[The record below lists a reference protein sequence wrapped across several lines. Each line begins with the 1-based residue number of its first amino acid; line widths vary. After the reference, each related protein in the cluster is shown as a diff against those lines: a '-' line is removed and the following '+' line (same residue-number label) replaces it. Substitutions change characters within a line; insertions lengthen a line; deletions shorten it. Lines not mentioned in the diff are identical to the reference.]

1 MTQVLIEKI
10 SKGSLVKIEWL
21 KAREVAAELRVSVGT
36 LANWRY
42 QGIGPKYTKLS
53 EAPNAPVRYKRAD
66 LDAYFAQQERGA
78 AA

>member
-1 MTQVLIEKI
+1 M
-10 SKGSLVKIEWL
+10 KIELL

-42 QGIGPKYTKLS
+42 QGIGPRYTKLS
-53 EAPNAPVRYKRAD
+53 AAPNAPVRYRRQDVDTYLA
-66 LDAYFAQQERGA
+66 LQERGA